1 MPTLFDNIKNRFT
14 KSLRAGVTANT
25 ADIATSAWSVDVM
38 TGLSSEYMSLARP
51 FTQVSVVQAAIQAM
65 RRNATK
71 AIMQVGYWDEDGG
84 FIPVDHPLQSL
95 WQRPSPGESDAT
107 LIEHIYTSLCDG
119 GNAYIQAIANTVGS
133 AITELMPIP
142 SAWIMRPV
150 MGESINEVL
159 EWPVQGNDWGRNYT
173 YSVPSE
179 LMLAYRHGRSSYAQ
193 SRGVSVLDSVVA
205 EMALVKII
213 GQYET
218 TVLSR
223 SGVPSLIVS
232 LKTIGNMSDAQL
244 AQVQA
249 DLSRAVS
256 GKAVGRPFVGTS
268 EMDIKSPGFSPRDL
282 SVSEMADL
290 ATARIC
296 GVLGWAPMSLKQPD
310 TGKTYSNLV
319 EANKASWRDA
329 VIPFLD
335 LVAGELTRLV
345 QTVPVSCNGV
355 TSQPSPE
362 LCVRFDTSQIEELS
376 VDRKAL
382 MDIATAGVGAGI
394 FTVNEARATLG
405 LGEMEEVPAVEA
417 AEPEEA
423 GETEAEPE
431 AGADAETDAEME
443 VE

>member
-1 MPTLFDNIKNRFT
+1 MATLFTNIRDRFT
-14 KSLRAGVTANT
+14 KSLRSGVAANT
-25 ADIATSAWSVDVM
+25 VDIATSSWSVDMM
-38 TGLSSEYMSLARP
+38 TGLSNDYMSLARP
-51 FTQVSVVQAAIQAM
+51 YTQVSVVQASIQAM
-65 RRNATK
+65 RRNASK
-71 AIMQVGYWDEDGG
+71 AIMQVGKWDEDGG

-95 WQRPSPGESDAT
+95 WQRPSPGETDAT
-107 LIEHIYTSLCDG
+107 VLEYLYASLCDS
-119 GNAYIQAIANTVGS
+119 GNAYIQVITNVTGNAV
-133 AITELMPIP
+133 TELMPIP
-142 SAWIMRPV
+142 SAWILRPV
-150 MGESINEVL
+150 MGESINEVI
-159 EWPVQGNDWGRNYT
+159 EYPVMGSDWGRSYNYV
-173 YSVPSE
+173 VPAE
-179 LMLAYRHGRSSYAQ
+179 FMLAFRQGRSSYAQ

-232 LKTIGNMSDAQL
+232 LKTLGNLADDQLTQIQSDL
-244 AQVQA
+244 A
-249 DLSRAVS
+249 RAVS

-268 EMDIKSPGFSPRDL
+268 EMDIKSPGFSPKDL

-296 GVLGWAPMSLKQPD
+296 GVLGWAPMSIKQPD

-345 QTVPVSCNGV
+345 QTLPITCNGV
-355 TSQPSPE
+355 TSQPDPE

-382 MDIATAGVGAGI
+382 MDIATAGVAAGI

-405 LGEMEEVPAVEA
+405 LGEMEEVPVVEA
-417 AEPEEA
+417 AEPKEPADSMEM
-423 GETEAEPE
+423 EAE
-431 AGADAETDAEME
+431 
-443 VE
+443 

>member
-1 MPTLFDNIKNRFT
+1 MATIFENIRDRFT
-14 KSLRAGVTANT
+14 KSVRAGVTANT
-25 ADIATSAWSVDVM
+25 ADIAASSWSVDMM
-38 TGLSSEYMSLARP
+38 TGLSNDYMILARP
-51 FTQVSVVQAAIQAM
+51 YTQVSVVQAAIQAM

-84 FIPVDHPLQSL
+84 FKPIDHPLQYL

-107 LIEHIYTSLCDG
+107 VLEHLYSSLCDN
-119 GNAYIQAIANTVGS
+119 GNAYVQVITNTAGNAV
-133 AITELMPIP
+133 TELMPIP
-142 SAWIMRPV
+142 SPWIMRPI

-159 EWPVQGNDWGRNYT
+159 EYPVMCSDWCRAYN
-173 YSVPSE
+173 YSVPAE
-179 LMLAYRHGRSSYAQ
+179 LMLAYRQGRSSYAQ

-232 LKTIGNMSDAQL
+232 LKTLGNLSDLQL
-244 AQVQA
+244 SQVQS
-249 DLSRAVS
+249 DLARAVS

-268 EMDIKSPGFSPRDL
+268 EMDIKSPGFSPKDL

-345 QTVPVSCNGV
+345 QTLPIACGGV
-355 TSQPSPE
+355 TSQPNPE

-405 LGEMEEVPAVEA
+405 LGELEEVPAVEA
-417 AEPEEA
+417 VEPEEPA
-423 GETEAEPE
+423 ETETPE
-431 AGADAETDAEME
+431 AEME